1 MRLLFTYFFLFLI
14 CLCGL
19 QLGIA
24 QEIENSADV
33 YLEEYSD
40 EFQETFF
47 EALKQKGIERYDR
60 AVNLLLKCRK
70 LDPNNMA
77 VIHELSKA
85 YTANKKYSLAE
96 EHAVITVNSDPE
108 NIWYLQSLMLAIKK
122 QGKNVTTVK
131 DLVPYSNSK
140 LKENLVKILYLDR
153 NYPMAL
159 RLLKDFPESNFKT
172 KYTTNIN
179 DSLEE
184 NKRRVGSTSFSAR
197 NATSGSSPGPMES
210 YKNRIKFII
219 RQENYVLLNQI
230 AKDALEQYP
239 SQPYFYYA
247 LGLAQNKKG
256 KHREAVKIL
265 ETGLDY
271 LLDDYKLAD
280 NIYKELG
287 AGYNAMGN
295 KAKAG
300 MYLMK
305 IKSKL

>member
-1 MRLLFTYFFLFLI
+1 MRLLPTYFFLFLI
-14 CLCGL
+14 CLGGL

-40 EFQETFF
+40 EFQEFFF

-77 VIHELSKA
+77 VIHELAKA
-85 YTANKKYSLAE
+85 YTADKKYSLAE
-96 EHAVITVNSDPE
+96 EHAVIAVNSDPE

-122 QGKNVTTVK
+122 QGKNVTAIK

-140 LKENLVKILYLDR
+140 LKENLVKILYSDR

-159 RLLKDFPESNFKT
+159 KLLKDLPKSDFKA

-184 NKRRVGSTSFSAR
+184 NKRYVRGASFSKQ
-197 NATSGSSPGPMES
+197 NTGSSNSENPMES
-210 YKNRIKFII
+210 FKNKIKLII
-219 RQENYVLLNQI
+219 QQENYVQLNQI

-256 KHREAVKIL
+256 EHSEAVKTL

-295 KAKAG
+295 KAKAD

-305 IKSKL
+305 VKSKL